1 MSSDAQHGS
10 SESGVIH
17 VYDGIEEQDN
27 RLPNWWLAI
36 LWGTLV
42 FGLGY
47 WLYYE
52 TAGAG
57 VYPREALKADLAQL
71 AKQQAEAAKGP
82 LTDEMLVKL
91 SHDVKVTAAGQAAFQ
106 STCAAC
112 HGASGE
118 GLIGPNL
125 TDKFWLHGGKPTDI
139 HRTISGG
146 AVEKGMPAW
155 ERTLGPE
162 RVRQLAAYVLTL
174 KGKDVAGKAPQ
185 GVPES

>member
-1 MSSDAQHGS
+1 MSDAKHGN
-10 SESGVIH
+10 ESGVIH
-17 VYDGIEEQDN
+17 VYDGIEEQDH

-52 TAGAG
+52 TTGSG
-57 VYPREALKADLAQL
+57 VQPRAELKADLAEL
-71 AKQQAEAAKGP
+71 AKKQNAGGTVTDDGLLLLAGNAE
-82 LTDEMLVKL
+82 T
-91 SHDVKVTAAGQAAFQ
+91 TAAGKAAFQ

-118 GLIGPNL
+118 GTIGPNL
-125 TDKFWLHGGKPTDI
+125 TDKYWLHGGKPTDI
-139 HRTISGG
+139 HRTISDG

-155 ERTLGPE
+155 KQTLGAE
-162 RVRQLAAYVLTL
+162 RVKQLAAYVLTL
-174 KGKDVAGKAPQ
+174 KGQDVAGKPPQ
-185 GVPES
+185 GEPES

>member
-1 MSSDAQHGS
+1 MSDAKHGS
-10 SESGVIH
+10 TNEGVIH

-52 TAGAG
+52 TAGLG
-57 VYPREALKADLAQL
+57 LQPREELKADLAVIAQKKSAGGGPVNDAALL
-71 AKQQAEAAKGP
+71 A
-82 LTDEMLVKL
+82 L
-91 SHDVKVTAAGQAAFQ
+91 SQDATGLAAGKSTFQ

-118 GLIGPNL
+118 GSIGPNL

-139 HRTISGG
+139 HRTISQGSV
-146 AVEKGMPAW
+146 AKGMPAW
-155 ERTLGPE
+155 EPTLGAE
-162 RVRQLAAYVLTL
+162 RVKQLAAYVLTL
-174 KGKDVAGKAPQ
+174 KGKNVAGKPPQ
-185 GVPES
+185 GEPES

>member
-1 MSSDAQHGS
+1 MSDAKHGS
-10 SESGVIH
+10 TNEGVIH
-17 VYDGIEEQDN
+17 VYDGIEEQDH

-52 TAGAG
+52 TAGLG
-57 VYPREALKADLAQL
+57 LQPRAELKADLAAL
-71 AKQQAEAAKGP
+71 QQKKSAGGGPVNDAAL
-82 LTDEMLVKL
+82 LTL
-91 SHDVKVTAAGQAAFQ
+91 SQDATTLAAGKSAFQ

-118 GLIGPNL
+118 GTIGPNL
-125 TDKFWLHGGKPTDI
+125 TDTFWLHGGKPTDI
-139 HRTISGG
+139 HRTISQGSV
-146 AVEKGMPAW
+146 AKGMPAW
-155 ERTLGPE
+155 EPTLGAE

-174 KGKDVAGKAPQ
+174 KGKNVAGKPPQ
-185 GVPES
+185 GEPES